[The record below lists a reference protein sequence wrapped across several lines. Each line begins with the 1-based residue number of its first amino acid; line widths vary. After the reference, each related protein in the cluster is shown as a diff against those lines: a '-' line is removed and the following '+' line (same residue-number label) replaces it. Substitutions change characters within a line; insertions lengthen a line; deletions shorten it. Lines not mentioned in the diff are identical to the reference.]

1 MRGGADGR
9 RAGLAA
15 LGGTLVEEF
24 PAVRR
29 TTSCGK
35 RFLDAA
41 ILLNKKTCTAHW
53 RDVSLRRTGLVVAR
67 RFAMAIC
74 VDLMLGNSV
83 DWAGRC
89 AWLFL
94 VGTLLVP

>member
-41 ILLNKKTCTAHW
+41 ILLNKKTYTAHW
-53 RDVSLRRTGLVVAR
+53 RDVSLKGEDMIVVQAKAMRLGMYLMGRRSSRLYSS
-67 RFAMAIC
+67 
-74 VDLMLGNSV
+74 SV
-83 DWAGRC
+83 LALHEFDR
-89 AWLFL
+89 
-94 VGTLLVP
+94 